1 MKKILLIG
9 ISILFILSMV
19 YAKPIE
25 VSVSPEKG
33 IVNTGSSVEF
43 FVTVKNNQDVSD
55 DVGVYVSGE
64 IIGWARLS
72 KTDLTMPPKSNE
84 RVILTIAPPA
94 ATPSGSYELTVT
106 ASSAISEDRWDSK
119 SITLEIYQR
128 TPGIRGFHDQVTPV
142 PPIPPKGDRRGV
154 PRFGLNLYY
163 NPKLSTDR
171 GYNLKDGDQCC
182 VGDTLTLMSEG
193 SGEFYGKGGPIDSP
207 PVVFVD
213 DLDATIEE
221 IKGKKYKP
229 KTYVISVGKWG
240 AHAGRIPNVVDAAVI
255 CESPCKSRNF
265 GNIKEIS
272 KERFQVLDG
281 GMVESYT
288 ECSVRCI
295 MYYASQ
301 KYCAQHG
308 SFIAG
313 VKDTRH
319 YVCYDIDE
327 GEYGFLD
334 LNKTKTYIQDN
345 VFINAVSSTRGP
357 DINVRKYTYN
367 TETTPVNILVEVENT
382 GDMKAELKK
391 VSLNI
396 PNYKI
401 LYMPSELMPGETSE
415 IIIEADVDNTL
426 GLKATVKYRSDKLGC
441 AKTKD
446 FKESF
451 AIGGCNNDIDCND
464 NNPCTKDTCTNAGS
478 ENSYCSNTAYCE
490 GTDSNCGC
498 TSCESCDVKDSYTD
512 CEWSCLDSDTRLC
525 SRSLNDYYCSGVSCD
540 FTKVDASYTEDCK
553 AGEICDNGIC
563 TTGCDMNDGT
573 WDKIPAL
580 PGCGVKD
587 TDNDGKYDTSC
598 CDGRLGKIEIA
609 K

>member
-1 MKKILLIG
+1 MKKKILSVG
-9 ISILFILSMV
+9 ILLLFFVSII

-55 DVGVYVSGE
+55 EVYFIVAGDLVQ
-64 IIGWARLS
+64 WAKLS
-72 KTDLTMPPKSNE
+72 KDGATIPAGSSEKI
-84 RVILTIAPPA
+84 VLTISPSA
-94 ATPSGSYELTVT
+94 ATPSGSYKMTV
-106 ASSAISEDRWDSK
+106 SSSSTDDQRWDSK
-119 SITLEIYQR
+119 DITVDVYQR
-128 TPGIRGFHDQVTPV
+128 TTGMRGVHDQVTPT
-142 PPIPPKGDRRGV
+142 PPTPPKG
-154 PRFGLNLYY
+154 RFGLNLYY
-163 NPKLSTDR
+163 NPKIVTDR

-182 VGDTLTLMSEG
+182 VGDTLTIKSEG
-193 SGEFYGKGGPIDSP
+193 SGEFFGKGGPVDTP
-207 PVVFVD
+207 PVVFVE
-213 DLDATIEE
+213 DLDETIDDIEA
-221 IKGKKYKP
+221 GRYKP
-229 KTYVISVGKWG
+229 KIYELSLCNHLARCHPW
-240 AHAGRIPNVVDAAVI
+240 HPNYDPDHPSCIPCLAMVAII
-255 CESPCKSRNF
+255 CESPCETRNF
-265 GNIKEIS
+265 GNVKDVSEKS
-272 KERFQVLDG
+272 FQVFDR

-288 ECSVRCI
+288 NCNARCI
-295 MYYASQ
+295 MYYPANTRPLFL
-301 KYCAQHG
+301 KEATYN
-308 SFIAG
+308 FI
-313 VKDTRH
+313 DM
-319 YVCYDIDE
+319 D
-327 GEYGFLD
+327 
-334 LNKTKTYIQDN
+334 KTKMYLQDN

-367 TETTPVNILVEVENT
+367 TETTPTNILVEVENA
-382 GDMKAELKK
+382 GDMKAHLKSVK
-391 VSLNI
+391 LNI
-396 PNYKI
+396 PNYNV
-401 LYMPSELMPGETSE
+401 LYMPKELMPGEKSE
-415 IIIEADVDNTL
+415 IIIEADVDNTI
-426 GLKATVKYRSDKLGC
+426 GLKATVNYRADKLGC

-563 TTGCDMNDGT
+563 TKGCDMNDGT